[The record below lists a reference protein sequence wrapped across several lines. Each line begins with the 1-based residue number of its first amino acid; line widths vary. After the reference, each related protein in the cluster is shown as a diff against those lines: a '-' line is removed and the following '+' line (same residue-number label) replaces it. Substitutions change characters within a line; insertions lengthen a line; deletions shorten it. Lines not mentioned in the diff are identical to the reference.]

1 MKRPRTIL
9 LLTLTIVA
17 GYSLARAP
25 KAAWSE
31 VTLGEAHEVN
41 FPADQAF
48 QLTEDVMRGDGILFD
63 PQQAED
69 TLITLWKP
77 ADNPATFFGSLAGQK
92 PRYRYEV
99 TVTPLGPKKSRI
111 IVNVRTEYVPDAQV
125 QSYQAS
131 RRFDLF
137 HQIDKLAATLPPP
150 STEPSE
156 GGVNFALLPH
166 EDLKGLA
173 KRVTGSAANWQAIAS
188 ANGLKSESEVTPFQT
203 IWVPNRLLKNQ
214 PRTAVAPPGDP
225 SQGTRSQ
232 DQ

>member
-1 MKRPRTIL
+1 MKRLSTIL
-9 LLTLTIVA
+9 LLVFAIGA
-17 GYSLARAP
+17 GYSAP
-25 KAAWSE
+25 CAPPAWGE
-31 VTLGEAHEVN
+31 VTVGEAHDLN

-48 QLTEDVMRGDGILFD
+48 QLTEDAMRGDGILFD

-77 ADNPATFFGSLAGQK
+77 ADNPASFFGSLAGQK

-99 TVTPLGPKKSRI
+99 TVTPLGPQKSRI
-111 IVNVRTEYVPDAQV
+111 IINVRTEYVPDAQV

-137 HQIDKLAATLPPP
+137 NQIDRLAATLPPP
-150 STEPSE
+150 SSAPSE

-173 KRVTGSAANWQAIAS
+173 KRVTGEEANWKAIAS
-188 ANGLKSESEVTPFQT
+188 ANGLKSTDEVTPFQT
-203 IWVPNRLLKNQ
+203 IWVPNRLLKNH
-214 PRTAVAPPGDP
+214 PRTAVAPP
-225 SQGTRSQ
+225 SAQSQ
-232 DQ
+232 DN

>member
-1 MKRPRTIL
+1 MKRPRTFL
-9 LLTLTIVA
+9 FLVLVVA
-17 GYSLARAP
+17 TGYSLVPAP
-25 KAAWSE
+25 RPAWSE
-31 VTLGEAHEVN
+31 ITVGEVHEVN

-48 QLTEDVMRGDGILFD
+48 QLTEDVLRGDGILFD

-77 ADNPATFFGSLAGQK
+77 ADNPATFFGSMAGEK

-111 IVNVRTEYVPDAQV
+111 IVNVRTEYVPESQV

-137 HQIDKLAATLPPP
+137 NKIDRLAATLPPP

-166 EDLKGLA
+166 EDLKKLA
-173 KRVTGSAANWQAIAS
+173 QRVTGNAANWQAIAS
-188 ANGLKSESEVTPFQT
+188 ANGLKSANDAAPFQT

-214 PRTAVAPPGDP
+214 PRTVGAPPSGQ
-225 SQGTRSQ
+225 SQ
-232 DQ
+232 